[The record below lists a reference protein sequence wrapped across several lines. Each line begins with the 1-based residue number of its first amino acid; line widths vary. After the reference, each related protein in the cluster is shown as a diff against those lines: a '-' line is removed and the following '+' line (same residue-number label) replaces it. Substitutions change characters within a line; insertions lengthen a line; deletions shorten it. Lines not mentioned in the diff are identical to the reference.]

1 VTYQR
6 LAGERRLIRSS
17 VLVFTGNSTARLLGM
32 LFSVAAARIL
42 VTADFGRLAF
52 GLTVASIVGILAANA
67 PRGLSRFLARH
78 DADRGQ
84 QDIYFSNWLVVV
96 TLTVGLSLLLLGPVY
111 FLAGLNGWMTFAV
124 GANLV
129 GVSVLETYREAQRG
143 LGQFRAMVVFY
154 VVANLIQLLG
164 ILLAASLGWR
174 FPALFLTIYGLS
186 SLVPLVL
193 MQRVRPIA
201 LSFLRAALAWR
212 QIMSI
217 GRFLRPLVF
226 QTVFYSIWT
235 GTDIVLLGRM
245 VGPTVTGNY
254 AAAKVLVTVL
264 LLAPSAIGIVV
275 GPQVARIGDQA
286 IRQYVLAAM
295 ALTGAVTLPIAAIL
309 VGFKQPIILL
319 LFGSKYP
326 LASRPLTLL
335 AVGMTLYCFFLVL
348 ENLWV
353 GLGHPRIVAVA
364 SGLAMACTVSLGVIL
379 IPRTGVAGAAIAFAV
394 GSAAQLLVIGSY
406 TAWAL
411 RAQHL
416 PDRIFLDS

>member
-1 VTYQR
+1 
-6 LAGERRLIRSS
+6 
-17 VLVFTGNSTARLLGM
+17 M
-32 LFSVAAARIL
+32 
-42 VTADFGRLAF
+42 
-52 GLTVASIVGILAANA
+52 
-67 PRGLSRFLARH
+67 
-78 DADRGQ
+78 
-84 QDIYFSNWLVVV
+84 
-96 TLTVGLSLLLLGPVY
+96 
-111 FLAGLNGWMTFAV
+111 
-124 GANLV
+124 
-129 GVSVLETYREAQRG
+129 
-143 LGQFRAMVVFY
+143 
-154 VVANLIQLLG
+154 
-164 ILLAASLGWR
+164 
-174 FPALFLTIYGLS
+174 
-186 SLVPLVL
+186 
-193 MQRVRPIA
+193 
-201 LSFLRAALAWR
+201 
-212 QIMSI
+212 MSI

-309 VGFKQPIILL
+309 VGFKRPIILL